1 MYNFENFYRA
11 NVKGIVVDAGHG
23 GIGKTQNLE
32 QTIDASKYN
41 DLRYFVKRV
50 SFFSSIISIN

>member
-1 MYNFENFYRA
+1 MYNFKNFYRA

-50 SFFSSIISIN
+50 SFFYMLY